1 MAIRSAKGTV
11 IKLGDGASPEAFA
24 TIAQLRS
31 ISGTTTKANVQ
42 DVTTHD
48 QAGNFMDKL
57 AVLIDPGTF
66 SAPMNYDK
74 AEVTHA
80 FATGLWNLLIN
91 LTLRTYRI
99 VFPASIGYL
108 QMDAYVTGH
117 GFTAPVDN
125 VLQVNAEWTITGSI
139 STANTAEP

>member
-11 IKLGDGASPEAFA
+11 IKLGNGASPEVFS
-24 TIAQLRS
+24 TIAQVRS
-31 ISGTTTKANVQ
+31 ITGTTTKATVQ

-48 QAGNFMDKL
+48 TAGNYMDKL

-66 SAPMNYDK
+66 SAPANYDK

-80 FATGLWNLLIN
+80 FSTGLWNLLIN
-91 LTLRTYRI
+91 LTLRAYRM

-117 GFTAPVDN
+117 GFQAPVDN
-125 VLQVNAEWTITGSI
+125 VLQFNLEWTITGSI